1 MKTEPRPPRLAEWIL
16 ERVVPHGVVGES
28 IVGDLRESFSE
39 AVRSRGPVRA
49 RWNYWTDVVRI
60 AIHRP
65 GRTRRG
71 VHSARGLT
79 YPRRWLA
86 ALGPDAR
93 LALRKLVKNP
103 LLSVV
108 GGLGLAVAIAVAT
121 GFFTF
126 LTFYYSD
133 PPVED
138 GDRIVSV
145 DYVGGDGSRSTLFD
159 YRLWKEELESLNDLA
174 AYHIVGRELEGP
186 NVVSGA
192 VEVAETTASAFRV
205 ARVPPL
211 LGRPLLDSDEAQ
223 GAPPVVVIG
232 HREWRQSFSA
242 DPAVVG
248 REVRLDGTPHTVVGV
263 MPQSFRLPVNQGVW
277 TALTTGARVAP
288 ARGPRVHVF
297 GRLAQG
303 VDAAAVEAEAAAIR
317 QQLVAEYPELY
328 ERRRAT
334 VQPYVRHLLDLQHVP
349 AWAMWLLQLFPALI
363 LLAVSVNVAVLFY
376 ARTALRRAE
385 IAVRRAL
392 GASRRRI
399 VGQLFLE
406 ALALSAAAA
415 ALGLGIAQVGF
426 RQFTLVEDFQDSLPY
441 WLLEGLPPRTIPY
454 AAGLAAGV
462 ALVVGVL
469 PALPAT
475 GRHMRSALRE
485 MAGGAGLR
493 MGRTWTVLIC
503 AQVAVAVGALP
514 AVVGVAWHYTPPGT
528 PTFPVSEILAFELRP
543 GVPVG
548 GAAEPGPDEGVT
560 DYAGLQAELLRR
572 VEAMPDVTGVT
583 FSSTQ
588 DGVLIE
594 VEGPT
599 AASASSPHSATRRVD
614 VDYFETLGVPLVAG
628 RHLDSSDTEGGT
640 AAVLVSRA
648 FADRFL
654 AGGATLGRR
663 FRERPIREDGT
674 DESGPWLEVVGVV
687 EDMVRPAGGGRA
699 SPAVYHPLAPGSE
712 RLRLLARTRGAAPT
726 AIGRRLRELGEGI
739 APGHDVWTMPMAAI
753 YDPDPVEWRLVLSM
767 VGLATL
773 SVLLLSAA
781 GIAAMMSFAVTQ
793 RRRELGIRTALG
805 ASRGQLLASIFS
817 VAARRLGIGLVI
829 GAAGALLLDRVAGG
843 DMLKGDVI
851 PLLAFVVAIM
861 LLSALLATFGPARR
875 ALRIEPMRALREE

>member
-16 ERVVPHGVVGES
+16 ERVVPYGVVGES

-39 AVRSRGPVRA
+39 AVRSRGPLRA
-49 RWNYWTDVVRI
+49 RWDYWTDVALI

-65 GRTRRG
+65 GRTHLG
-71 VHSARGLT
+71 AHPTSGLT
-79 YPRRWLA
+79 HPGHWLE

-93 LALRKLVKNP
+93 LALRKLVKDP

-133 PPVED
+133 PPVEE
-138 GDRIVSV
+138 GDRVVSV
-145 DYVGGDGSRSTLFD
+145 DYVGSDGSRSTLFD
-159 YRLWKEELESLNDLA
+159 YRLWKEELESLDDLA

-186 NVVSGA
+186 DVVSGP
-192 VEVAETTASAFRV
+192 VEVAEMTASAFRV

-211 LGRPLLDSDEAQ
+211 LGRPLLDADEAE

-232 HREWRQSFSA
+232 HREWRQRFDE

-263 MPQSFRLPVNQGVW
+263 MPQGFRLPVNQGFW
-277 TALTTGARVAP
+277 TALAIGARVAP

-297 GRLAQG
+297 GRLAPG
-303 VDAAAVEAEAAAIR
+303 VDAAEAEAAAIR
-317 QQLVAEYPELY
+317 EELVAEYPELY

-349 AWAMWLLQLFPALI
+349 AWAIWLLQLFPALI

-415 ALGLGIAQVGF
+415 ALGLGVAQVGF
-426 RQFTLVEDFQDSLPY
+426 RQFTLVEDFQESLPY
-441 WLLEGLPPRTIPY
+441 WLLEGLPPQTIPY

-485 MAGGAGLR
+485 MAGGSGLR
-493 MGRTWTVLIC
+493 MGRAWTVLIC

-514 AVVGVAWHYTPPGT
+514 AVVGIAWNYAPPGT
-528 PTFPVSEILAFELRP
+528 PTFPVSEILAFEMRP

-548 GAAEPGPDEGVT
+548 GAAEPGPEGAAP
-560 DYAGLQAELLRR
+560 DYTVLQAELLRR
-572 VEAMPDVTGVT
+572 VEAIPEVTGVT

-599 AASASSPHSATRRVD
+599 AASSSSPHSATRRVD
-614 VDYFETLGVPLVAG
+614 VDYFETLGVPLLAG
-628 RHLDSSDTEGGT
+628 RPLDSSDAEGGT
-640 AAVLVSRA
+640 TAVLVSRA

-663 FRERPIREDGT
+663 FRELPIREDATG
-674 DESGPWLEVVGVV
+674 ESGPWLEVVGVV

-699 SPAVYHPLAPGSE
+699 SPAVYHPLALGSE
-712 RLRLLARTRGAAPT
+712 RLRLLARTRSPPPAAL
-726 AIGRRLRELGEGI
+726 GRRLRELGDGI
-739 APGHDVWTMPMAAI
+739 APDHDVWTMPMAAI

-817 VAARRLGIGLVI
+817 VAARRLGIGLAI
-829 GAAGALLLDRVAGG
+829 GSAGALLLDRVAGG
-843 DMLKGDVI
+843 DVLKGDVV
-851 PLLAFVVAIM
+851 PLLAFVVALM
-861 LLSALLATFGPARR
+861 LLSGLLATLGPARR
-875 ALRIEPMRALREE
+875 ALRIEPMEALREE